1 MAEVLNTISL
11 FFIPAV
17 LSIVIGYGI
26 YKRAPVYDYFI
37 VGVKDGLKSAVEIL
51 PFIIAIFV
59 GIEAMVSSGAM
70 NVLQDLAE
78 PLFSLFGI
86 PKELTSLIILRPV
99 SGSGS
104 MGMLEHVL
112 AAYGPDSFIG
122 RCASV
127 MTGSCET
134 VFYVFAVYFGVTSVK
149 RMRHCLPVGIV
160 GYIAG
165 VIASVMICRYI

>member
-1 MAEVLNTISL
+1 MAQILNTISL

-17 LSIVIGYGI
+17 LSVVIGYGL
-26 YKRAPVYDYFI
+26 YRRAPIYDYFI
-37 VGVKDGLKSAVEIL
+37 EGVKEGLQSAVEIL

-59 GIEAMVSSGAM
+59 GIAAVVSSGAM
-70 NVLQDLAE
+70 EFLQDLAA
-78 PLFSLFGI
+78 PLFQAFGV

-104 MGMLEHVL
+104 MGVLEHVL
-112 AAYGPDSFIG
+112 STYGPDSFVG

-149 RMRHCLPVGIV
+149 RMRHCLPVGLV
-160 GYIAG
+160 GYLAG
-165 VIASVMICRYI
+165 ILASVFICRYI